1 MECRCPAEDLTCY
14 ITRLGPVG
22 RALSAE
28 DEQTRTKVLEAVRP
42 AFDRYRS
49 GGEIRFT
56 AACWLISARAE
67 ALPEQLRGA

>member
-1 MECRCPAEDLTCY
+1 M
-14 ITRLGPVG
+14 
-22 RALSAE
+22 SAE
-28 DEQTRTKVLEAVRP
+28 DERMRTKVVEAVRS
-42 AFDRYRS
+42 AFNRYES